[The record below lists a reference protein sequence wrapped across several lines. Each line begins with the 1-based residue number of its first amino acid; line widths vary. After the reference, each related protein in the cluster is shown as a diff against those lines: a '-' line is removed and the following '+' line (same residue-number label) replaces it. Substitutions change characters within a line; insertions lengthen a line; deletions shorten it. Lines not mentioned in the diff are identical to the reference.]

1 MEWDEIR
8 KNIIDSKAD
17 IFGISSAFTPYH
29 GEALEIARI
38 IKEWDHRK
46 IVIMGGAHV
55 SCDPM
60 GVLKSPY
67 IDYIVLGEGEVRFPL
82 LLDRIRKGG
91 AKGIEEMDGIG
102 FRMNGEIQVNPLE
115 TFIPNLDS
123 LSHPARELL
132 DLDRYRIKKKRSTMI
147 LTSRGCPHDCAYCS
161 TRLVMGT
168 SFRIRSS
175 EAIIREMTECR
186 QRYGIQVFDIEDD
199 NFTFDQDR
207 AKRLMRLI
215 IEKFGEG
222 EIELSAMNGV
232 SFPSLDEE
240 LLRLMKK
247 AGLKTI
253 NLSYVSTD
261 PHTKEGMKR
270 PKAITSFDHILEG
283 ARRVGLHVIAY
294 GIFGMPGQTIE
305 EMVDTLVYLMGKRVL
320 IGPSI
325 YYPTQGTPLFE
336 RCKKEN
342 LLPSHPSQWRSSA
355 LPIETQDF
363 NRIDLVTLFRLSRM
377 INFIKGKMDTGDLN
391 EGITFKELFQLLP
404 NFS

>member
-1 MEWDEIR
+1 
-8 KNIIDSKAD
+8 
-17 IFGISSAFTPYH
+17 
-29 GEALEIARI
+29 
-38 IKEWDHRK
+38 
-46 IVIMGGAHV
+46 
-55 SCDPM
+55 
-60 GVLKSPY
+60 
-67 IDYIVLGEGEVRFPL
+67 
-82 LLDRIRKGG
+82 
-91 AKGIEEMDGIG
+91 
-102 FRMNGEIQVNPLE
+102 
-115 TFIPNLDS
+115 
-123 LSHPARELL
+123 
-132 DLDRYRIKKKRSTMI
+132 
-147 LTSRGCPHDCAYCS
+147 
-161 TRLVMGT
+161 
-168 SFRIRSS
+168 
-175 EAIIREMTECR
+175 
-186 QRYGIQVFDIEDD
+186 
-199 NFTFDQDR
+199 
-207 AKRLMRLI
+207 MRLI

-404 NFS
+404 NKKKVETEDKFNNPWTDLLLLLFQERSFFSLRKDSKGNFSMVKEVSSKKVIDCFFNKAWERQVLKDIPKG